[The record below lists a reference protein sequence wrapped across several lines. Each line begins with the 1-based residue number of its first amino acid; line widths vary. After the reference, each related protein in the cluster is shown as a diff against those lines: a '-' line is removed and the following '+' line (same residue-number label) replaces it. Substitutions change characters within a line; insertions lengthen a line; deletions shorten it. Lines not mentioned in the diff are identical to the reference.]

1 MKKEN
6 RWNEGNRWKQGWP
19 LEEGEPLEGGAAL
32 RDMTMTLV
40 QTTMA
45 LLVSYR
51 QRVHA
56 EEKRQWNGWSDTHV
70 DLGAS
75 AVVHNATVVCLEGHN
90 LLTIFDVMLSPTVGK
105 CARTHHRVHR
115 PTHRVKL

>member
-1 MKKEN
+1 
-6 RWNEGNRWKQGWP
+6 
-19 LEEGEPLEGGAAL
+19 LEEGEPLEAGAAL

-45 LLVSYR
+45 LLVSHW
-51 QRVHA
+51 QRMCV

-75 AVVHNATVVCLEGHN
+75 AVVHNTTIVCLEGHN
-90 LLTIFDVMLSPTVGK
+90 LLTIFDVTLSPNVGK
-105 CARTHHRVHR
+105 HARTHHRICR
-115 PTHRVKL
+115 ATHRVKL